1 VSAIPSR
8 SRSRTETPR
17 RKLAQC
23 VKQLVVLLAC
33 AALLF
38 GACSQGGSS
47 TSQGGRRRITTGV
60 GAPGHRTVIVTP
72 PGAREV
78 LGTLRVPRLRHR
90 TAVVLVHGGGGF
102 LGDRSE
108 MRAWQELYARSG
120 YLTLAT
126 NYFIFDDN
134 TPPPVYPQPES
145 DVKAAVQYLRL
156 HAGELGIDPDRIV
169 VHGFSAGAR
178 IGAQLL
184 VGPDDPALAGPTRW
198 PRPTDRI
205 AGLIGFYGYYSGFQ
219 FEPDRY
225 YGGQANSRDPAVRA
239 RWEAADSDARAAT
252 ATGPVLLFHGDV
264 DPMPLSQSTGF
275 VDALRAA
282 GHDADLEVISGA
294 NHGFDLKNGK
304 LTPEG
309 RISGER
315 VLRWLDQH
323 FPDTDSS

>member
-1 VSAIPSR
+1 MKR
-8 SRSRTETPR
+8 
-17 RKLAQC
+17 
-23 VKQLVVLLAC
+23 LVVLLAC
-33 AALLF
+33 AAFLF
-38 GACSQGGSS
+38 AACSQGGSGS
-47 TSQGGRRRITTGV
+47 SEGGRRRITSGV
-60 GAPGHRTVIVTP
+60 GAPGHRTVVVTP
-72 PGAREV
+72 PGVREV
-78 LGTLRVPRLRHR
+78 RGTLRVPLLRHR

-108 MRAWQELYARSG
+108 MQAWQELYARSG
-120 YLTLAT
+120 YLTLAAD
-126 NYFIFDDN
+126 YFVFTDD

-156 HAGELGIDPDRIV
+156 NADELGIDPQRIV
-169 VHGFSAGAR
+169 VQGFSAGAR

-184 VGPDDPALAGPTRW
+184 VGPDDPALSGPTRW

-219 FEPDRY
+219 FQPDRY
-225 YGGQANSRDPAVRA
+225 YGGRANSRDPAVRG
-239 RWEAADSDARAAT
+239 RWEAANSDARAAT
-252 ATGPVLLFHGDV
+252 ATGPVLLFHGDI

-275 VDALRAA
+275 VDALRSA
-282 GHDADLEVISGA
+282 GREADLVVIPGA
-294 NHGFDLKNGK
+294 NHGFDLQNGK

-323 FPDTDSS
+323 FPDTRES

>member
-1 VSAIPSR
+1 MKR
-8 SRSRTETPR
+8 
-17 RKLAQC
+17 
-23 VKQLVVLLAC
+23 LVLVPCGLLAC
-33 AALLF
+33 AALVVA
-38 GACSQGGSS
+38 ACSEGGSS
-47 TSQGGRRRITTGV
+47 TAGRSGDGRRRITSGV
-60 GAPGHRTVIVTP
+60 GAPGRRTIVFTP
-72 PGAREV
+72 PGSRQV
-78 LGTLRVPRLRHR
+78 RGNLRVPPLRHR

-120 YLTLAT
+120 YLTLAAD
-126 NYFIFDDN
+126 YFIFDDD

-156 HAGELGIDPDRIV
+156 HADELGIDPQRIV

-219 FEPDRY
+219 FQPDRY
-225 YGGQANSRDPAVRA
+225 YGGRANSKDPAVRA
-239 RWEAADSDARAAT
+239 RWEAANSDARAAA
-252 ATGPVLLFHGDV
+252 ATGPVLLFHGDI

-282 GHDADLEVISGA
+282 GHDADLVVMPGA
-294 NHGFDLKNGK
+294 NHGFDLKDGK

-315 VLRWLDQH
+315 VLRWLDMH
-323 FPDTDSS
+323 FPDVRES